1 MCLSGCTPQQSS
13 SASGAAASGSSAS
26 ATSPTQPCPSCGIS
40 SSSGTVSA
48 SDSVVQVSHGVTV
61 KQGSTTLSP
70 DAIQITTTCPN
81 NPHVLQFIN
90 REILDSSGKPIARQM
105 RTTGGSYQTT
115 TDPANPVW
123 NTDSAA
129 KPVPYYEAVGAACN
143 CPGKLTTWDAPTVSP
158 GSGETWR
165 ANFRAFIICDG
176 KVVREVQWSR
186 SQTDGSSPS
195 YTSSILNTS
204 SLPDWATQTLSSQ
217 GYTYP

>member
-13 SASGAAASGSSAS
+13 SASGSAASGSSAS
-26 ATSPTQPCPSCGIS
+26 ATSPTQPCPSCGL
-40 SSSGTVSA
+40 SSSGGTVAA
-48 SDSVVQVSHGVTV
+48 SDSVVEVSHGVTL
-61 KQGSTTLSP
+61 KQGSDTPYRDT
-70 DAIQITTTCPN
+70 IQITTTCPN

-90 REILDSSGKPIARQM
+90 REMLDSSGKPIAREW
-105 RTTGGSYQTT
+105 RTASSIYQTT

-123 NTDSAA
+123 NTDSLA
-129 KPVPYYEAVGAACN
+129 KPVPYYEAGAASCN
-143 CPGKLTTWDAPTVSP
+143 CPGKLTTWDEPTLSP
-158 GSGETWR
+158 GTGETWR

-186 SQTDGSSPS
+186 SQTDGGTPS

-204 SLPDWATQTLSSQ
+204 SLPDWATQTLSGQ